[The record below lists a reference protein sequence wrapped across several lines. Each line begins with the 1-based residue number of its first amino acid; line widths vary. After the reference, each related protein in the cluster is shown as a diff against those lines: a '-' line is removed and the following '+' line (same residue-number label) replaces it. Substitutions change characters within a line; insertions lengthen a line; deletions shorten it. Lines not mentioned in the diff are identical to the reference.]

1 MSPIGT
7 HGFPIDTTCKLWPY
21 LLPFARY
28 LTSKSVFFDAPLS
41 QVFEKTGRFWTVTM
55 TFSERYNSL
64 DVIAV
69 KIFQKSLIVSSQRA
83 KTWRPGRKFDRNF
96 DVFWP
101 LWPGFWTFQ
110 KSPSSFFAQSR
121 DTHSWQIWC
130 KSVERR
136 LRNFGGR
143 KKSKP
148 TEKHNITEILKNCI
162 FAKTEI

>member
-1 MSPIGT
+1 MYFCGFNRPRLCNRPYIGNRNAIFSVVVLRARWLRKKYSPISV
-7 HGFPIDTTCKLWPY
+7 HGHSGSNPSNVPDRHTCVSYWHSIQTLAVSHTVCEIFDLKVGL
-21 LLPFARY
+21 
-28 LTSKSVFFDAPLS
+28 FDAPLS

-64 DVIAV
+64 DVIAE

-110 KSPSSFFAQSR
+110 KSPSS
-121 DTHSWQIWC
+121 
-130 KSVERR
+130 V
-136 LRNFGGR
+136 
-143 KKSKP
+143 
-148 TEKHNITEILKNCI
+148 
-162 FAKTEI
+162 